1 MNRLRCHTLL
11 LAVTLALSA
20 CATPAPPAT
29 PATPTPLTAAS
40 TMTPAATAALAPT
53 QTITRTPPA
62 ADLQTQ
68 IKAILRSGPPGDW
81 GVVMENL
88 DTGEVISL
96 RGEDSFHPASTIK
109 LAIGL
114 AFFAWHE
121 QHPGI
126 PLSGGPE
133 GADRSFDQLLRHMLV
148 NSEEEATKVL
158 SDFLY
163 AQAGFRLQ
171 QQITDW
177 GATHTTL
184 EPRRSTP
191 ADLALLLRRLYRG
204 ELLSPDS
211 TAALLEILRTP
222 SRGDDERIGAGL
234 PGAARA
240 SLAHKTGTVFQD
252 GWGVVADIG
261 VVESPAGPLVMV
273 VLGNH
278 IDWVDY
284 ERAMAQ
290 IARVAQAA
298 YVYFAPPV
306 GPTLTPVLTP
316 TVKP

>member
-1 MNRLRCHTLL
+1 MNGLPCCTLL
-11 LAVTLALSA
+11 MVLTLALSA
-20 CATPAPPAT
+20 CAPSLPAAAPTPHTLPVNTLPVVTPAVVL
-29 PATPTPLTAAS
+29 TPTRLIS
-40 TMTPAATAALAPT
+40 
-53 QTITRTPPA
+53 RTPPA
-62 ADLQTQ
+62 ADLKTQ
-68 IKAILRSGPPGDW
+68 IEAILRSGPPGDW
-81 GVVMENL
+81 GVYIENL
-88 DTGEVISL
+88 DTDEVISL
-96 RGEDSFHPASTIK
+96 RADEKFHPASTIK

-121 QHPGI
+121 QHPEI

-133 GADRSFDQLLRHMLV
+133 GADRSFDQLLRAMLV
-148 NSEEEATKVL
+148 TSEEEATEVL

-163 AQAGFRLQ
+163 TRPGFRLQ
-171 QQITDW
+171 QQIYDW
-177 GATHTTL
+177 GAVHTTL

-191 ADLALLLRRLYRG
+191 ADLALLLRRLVRG
-204 ELLSPDS
+204 ELLSPES
-211 TAALLEILRTP
+211 TANLLEILRTP

-234 PGAARA
+234 PEAARA

-278 IDWVDY
+278 IEWVDY
-284 ERAMAQ
+284 ERAMVQ

-298 YVYFAPPV
+298 YVYFAPPA
-306 GPTLTPVLTP
+306 GATLTPVLTP